1 MTPDPGGP
9 EAEYDPDAPA
19 ARQPGVGALRAAVA
33 AMAERATPA
42 GTSGA
47 ALGRDAVAGL
57 TVTVGSVPSA
67 MANGLLAGVNPIY
80 GLYGNMA
87 GMTVGGALASSQLMV
102 INTTGAAAL
111 VAGQSLSSVPSED
124 RAGALFLMVLL
135 AGVLQVVLG
144 LLKAGRLLRFI
155 SFSVMTGFVAG
166 IAVVLVLS
174 QLPTAT
180 GVDAEGGNEVTQT
193 VDLLGRLGQVDPPT
207 LLLSVL
213 ALLLAA
219 LLPRTPL
226 QRVASLLA
234 IILPTIVLVV
244 LGLDAV
250 ETVSDVGEIPAGI
263 PVPSIP
269 ALSMLSP
276 GLVGGAFAV
285 AVVSLIQSAG
295 VSQSLPRSAAGGASM
310 SRDFVA
316 QGAGN
321 IAAGLVR
328 GLPVGGSLSAT
339 ALNVSAGA
347 AGRWAT
353 VFGGIWTV
361 VLVVAFSGV
370 VGHVAMP
377 ALAAL
382 LLYAASKSIQRGDVA
397 AVWHAGWPSVVGAVT
412 TFVCT
417 LLLPMQL
424 AVLIGIALAALL
436 YVAESSTSVSV
447 VALVER
453 PDGRIE
459 EQPPPDRLPDGA
471 ATVLHVYGNLF
482 YAGAR
487 TLENRLPKPG
497 PGRSV
502 VVLRLR
508 GHGSLGATAVD
519 VLSSYARRLADAGG
533 QLYLSGL
540 SESAHNH
547 LVRSEQFSSADHVEL
562 FRQTPVLGESTRSA
576 LREASEWLLRHDGDS
591 SAGTADENG

>member
-1 MTPDPGGP
+1 MSDIDEERPDDRDG
-9 EAEYDPDAPA
+9 DAA
-19 ARQPGVGALRAAVA
+19 ATRQPGVSALRSAVA
-33 AMAERATPA
+33 AMAEKAKP
-42 GTSGA
+42 SGGGA
-47 ALGRDAVAGL
+47 SLGRDAIAGL

-111 VAGQSLSSVPSED
+111 VAGQSLTSVPSED

-193 VDLLGRLGQVDPPT
+193 FDLLGSLGQVHLPT
-207 LLLSVL
+207 VVVAVL

-234 IILPTIVLVV
+234 IIVPTVVVVLV
-244 LGLDAV
+244 GLDAV

-263 PVPSIP
+263 PLP
-269 ALSMLSP
+269 AMPRFSMLSP
-276 GLVGGAFAV
+276 ELLGGAFAV

-295 VSQSLPRSAAGGASM
+295 VSQSLPRSAGSSPSM

-347 AGRWAT
+347 QRRWAT
-353 VFGGIWTV
+353 IFGGIWTV
-361 VLVVAFSGV
+361 VLVAAFSGL

-382 LLYAASKSIQRGDVA
+382 LLYAASKSISPGDVT
-397 AVWHAGWPSVVGAVT
+397 AVWHAGWPSVVGALT

-453 PDGRIE
+453 PDGQVE
-459 EQPPPDRLPDGA
+459 EQPPPDRLPDRQI
-471 ATVLHVYGNLF
+471 TVLHVYGNLF

-487 TLENRLPKPG
+487 TLGNRLPKPG
-497 PGRSV
+497 ADRPV

-519 VLSSYARRLADAGG
+519 VLSGYARRLSGAGG
-533 QLYLSGL
+533 QLYLTGL
-540 SESAHNH
+540 SESARTH
-547 LVRSEQFSSADHVEL
+547 LVRSEQFRSADDVEL
-562 FRQTPVLGESTRSA
+562 LEQTKVLGESTRRA
-576 LREASEWLLRHDGDS
+576 VDEASEWLLRHEDHSASKDPRAGD
-591 SAGTADENG
+591 